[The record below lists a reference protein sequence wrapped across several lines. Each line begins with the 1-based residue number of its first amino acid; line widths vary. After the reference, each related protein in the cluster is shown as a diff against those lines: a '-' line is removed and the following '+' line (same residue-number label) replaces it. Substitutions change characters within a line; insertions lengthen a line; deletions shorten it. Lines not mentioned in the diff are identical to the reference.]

1 MAYTE
6 EDADV
11 SDEFKSQFG
20 RSEPL
25 KKKGGGGERGAVK
38 KKRKTES
45 LP

>member
-25 KKKGGGGERGAVK
+25 KKKGGGGERGAGK
-38 KKRKTES
+38 KKKKTES

>member
-25 KKKGGGGERGAVK
+25 KKKGGGKGGRE

>member
-25 KKKGGGGERGAVK
+25 KKKGGGERGAVK